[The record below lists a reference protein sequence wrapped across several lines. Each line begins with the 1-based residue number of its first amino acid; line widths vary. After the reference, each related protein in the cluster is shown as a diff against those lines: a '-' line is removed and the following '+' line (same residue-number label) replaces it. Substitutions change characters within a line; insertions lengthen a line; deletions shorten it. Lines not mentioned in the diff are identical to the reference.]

1 VGWVLAGAATMMG
14 MDAGEEIGGSMA
26 ETYAGCN
33 DLEE

>member
-1 VGWVLAGAATMMG
+1 MMG

-33 DLEE
+33 DLRRINIRRAVVFS